1 MATYQNEHK
10 RFQGYN
16 NPNEWK
22 PAYFGTNTVP
32 KDILDTFIGFDKMF
46 ERLSN
51 VEKTTAFPPYNV
63 VKANDDA
70 FYIELAVAGFDRKEL
85 EVIEDNGILIVKG
98 EQEEDKDE
106 YLYKGIATRKFTRRF
121 TLAEYMHVKAVD
133 LVNGILSIAVIR
145 EIPAEKKPKSFTI
158 K

>member
-1 MATYQNEHK
+1 MTNINK
-10 RFQGYN
+10 YN
-16 NPNEWK
+16 
-22 PAYFGTNTVP
+22 YTNQKNDWMTTTFS
-32 KDILDTFIGFDKMF
+32 KDIVDTFIGFDKMF

-51 VEKTTAFPPYNV
+51 VERSTTFPPYNV

-85 EVIEDNGILIVKG
+85 EVVEDNGVLIIKG
-98 EQEEDKDE
+98 EQKEDNDE
-106 YLYKGIATRKFTRRF
+106 YLYKGIATRKFTRKF

-133 LVNGILSIAVIR
+133 LVNGILSIAVVR
-145 EIPAEKKPKSFTI
+145 EVPAEKKPRTFTI